1 MSTSDLL
8 TRMYA
13 MPSALLNQ
21 REQTFMQKLHTTLGS
36 LTSATTV
43 PSASCSSASAPI
55 SSSCSDP
62 YLHRVYWLLS
72 SPDGL
77 CVIGING
84 TLLQFAASPNAVPER
99 LRFSSYQAI
108 KQRWLS
114 LLELGVVD
122 VNQLTIKPVD
132 FYAHRNTP
140 HLWCACND

>member
-8 TRMYA
+8 TRMYQ
-13 MPSALLNQ
+13 PPWKILNAQQQ
-21 REQTFMQKLHTTLGS
+21 RLTQKLLTTLGS
-36 LTSATTV
+36 PTSAITAPNGSCCNGSDLTST
-43 PSASCSSASAPI
+43 SY
-55 SSSCSDP
+55 SDP

-114 LLELGVVD
+114 LRELGVVD
-122 VNQLTIKPVD
+122 VNQLTIQPVD
-132 FYAHRNTP
+132 FYAHRATP
-140 HLWCACND
+140 HLWCACDD

>member
-8 TRMYA
+8 TRMYQ
-13 MPSALLNQ
+13 PPWKILNDQQQ
-21 REQTFMQKLHTTLGS
+21 RLTQKLLTTLGS
-36 LTSATTV
+36 PTSAITAPNGSCCNASALTST
-43 PSASCSSASAPI
+43 SY
-55 SSSCSDP
+55 SDP

-84 TLLQFAASPNAVPER
+84 TVLQFAASPNAVPER

-132 FYAHRNTP
+132 FYAHRATP
-140 HLWCACND
+140 HIWCACDD